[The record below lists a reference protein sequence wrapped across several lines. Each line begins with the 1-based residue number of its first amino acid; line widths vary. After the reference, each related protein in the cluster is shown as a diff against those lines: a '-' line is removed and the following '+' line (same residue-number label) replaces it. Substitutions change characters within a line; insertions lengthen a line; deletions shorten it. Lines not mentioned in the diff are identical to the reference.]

1 MGVMIYALVI
11 YQSRARAIRKRTGAP
26 YDDRLGPV
34 SIVVWHGRVNE
45 EVLIA
50 FMAVGMELQ
59 IIRLCYVS
67 VCSVSRDLTTGWN
80 ARGTKC

>member
-34 SIVVWHGRVNE
+34 SVVVWHERVVE
-45 EVLIA
+45 GSLIA
-50 FMAVGMELQ
+50 FMAM
-59 IIRLCYVS
+59 
-67 VCSVSRDLTTGWN
+67 GWN
-80 ARGTKC
+80 HKPLDCALSLSAR

>member
-34 SIVVWHGRVNE
+34 SVVVWDGRVAE
-45 EVLIA
+45 GSLIA
-50 FMAVGMELQ
+50 VMAVGMELQ
-59 IIRLCYVS
+59 SVRLYCVS

>member
-34 SIVVWHGRVNE
+34 SFVWCLRRFPE
-45 EVLIA
+45 ESLIA
-50 FMAVGMELQ
+50 VMAVGTESQ
-59 IIRLCYVS
+59 IIRLCCVS
-67 VCSVSRDLTTGWN
+67 VCLVSCDRSIDWN
-80 ARGTKC
+80 VLGTES

>member
-34 SIVVWHGRVNE
+34 SVVVWPGRVNE
-45 EVLIA
+45 RVADRVHDGCDGI
-50 FMAVGMELQ
+50 
-59 IIRLCYVS
+59 
-67 VCSVSRDLTTGWN
+67 TN
-80 ARGTKC
+80 H

>member
-34 SIVVWHGRVNE
+34 SVVVWHGRVVE
-45 EVLIA
+45 GSLIA
-50 FMAVGMELQ
+50 AMAVGMESQ
-59 IIRLCYVS
+59 SVRLCCVS
-67 VCSVSRDLTTGWN
+67 VCSVSCGMTSDWN
-80 ARGTKC
+80 VLGTES